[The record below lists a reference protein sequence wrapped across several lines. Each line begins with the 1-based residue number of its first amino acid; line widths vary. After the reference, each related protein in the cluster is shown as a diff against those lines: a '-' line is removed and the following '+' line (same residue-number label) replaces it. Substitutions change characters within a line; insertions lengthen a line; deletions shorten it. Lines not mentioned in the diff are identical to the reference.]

1 MASPWKQNFSFFASE
16 LTAQTIAHQYGQLPW
31 RTEVDARTEMR
42 LKAIKAHQGARCVP
56 KKKEQQLQVIIFE
69 KLLTKRQTDEPDW
82 RMVKVHFDELST
94 TVVCG
99 FRHTWKFCN
108 ANQISRKIW
117 TRWLGKKRI
126 VRGIFAGISITRI
139 RLSCWKSIRIT
150 TRLLYSVIISIQ
162 FNQSSSHCKS
172 FKASVIKDLSNR
184 SSGPTEQPSK
194 PKINQNASRTR
205 SSDHSCLGIV
215 AATAH
220 LWRRKRR
227 Y

>member
-1 MASPWKQNFSFFASE
+1 MKTKFFILRVWAHGSDHRAPIRPVA
-16 LTAQTIAHQYGQLPW
+16 LTNRGGRSNGDA
-31 RTEVDARTEMR
+31 TEG
-42 LKAIKAHQGARCVP
+42 HQGASRRTLRP
-56 KKKEQQLQVIIFE
+56 EKKGTTTTGNYFE

-139 RLSCWKSIRIT
+139 CLSCWKSIRIT

>member
-1 MASPWKQNFSFFASE
+1 MLTLVILWLVHEPIVLTLFNIMASPWKQNFSFFASE

-56 KKKEQQLQVIIFE
+56 KKREQQLQVIIFE

-117 TRWLGKKRI
+117 TRWLGKKTYRA
-126 VRGIFAGISITRI
+126 RDFCWNFNHED
-139 RLSCWKSIRIT
+139 LSFVLKIHQNHYT
-150 TRLLYSVIISIQ
+150 APLLRHHIHSIQ
-162 FNQSSSHCKS
+162 SIF
-172 FKASVIKDLSNR
+172 VTL
-184 SSGPTEQPSK
+184 
-194 PKINQNASRTR
+194 
-205 SSDHSCLGIV
+205 
-215 AATAH
+215 
-220 LWRRKRR
+220 
-227 Y
+227 